1 MRKEE
6 IITINDRGNELT
18 FRIREMPAT
27 QLEGWLFR
35 VGTALASTGFAKTED
50 IADGIDTTKYIANFL
65 VKDGL
70 RFLGNLDYEKVVKP
84 LVDDLYSCV
93 EQKVG
98 EAYLAVTADNID
110 SKVEDIRSLF
120 AIQKAVITLH
130 LGFSDLAEPQPPRN
144 PQPRGFR
151 AAQTANCSPL
161 FAPLIINHYAT
172 LYELQTVYDYEDALM
187 MLECMQVDSYN
198 QWALQQAAEREAG
211 HGNHY

>member
-27 QLEGWLFR
+27 KLEGWLFR

-110 SKVEDIRSLF
+110 SKVEDIKSLF

-130 LGFSDLAEPQPPRN
+130 LGFFGIGGVSDSAKSPSPEASGQPKPRIV
-144 PQPRGFR
+144 PRSSR
-151 AAQTANCSPL
+151 PS
-161 FAPLIINHYAT
+161 
-172 LYELQTVYDYEDALM
+172 
-187 MLECMQVDSYN
+187 
-198 QWALQQAAEREAG
+198 
-211 HGNHY
+211 

>member
-50 IADGIDTTKYIANFL
+50 IADGIDTTKYIANL
-65 VKDGL
+65 LMKDGL

-130 LGFSDLAEPQPPRN
+130 LGFFGLGGASASAKSPSPEASGQPKPRIV
-144 PQPRGFR
+144 PRSSR
-151 AAQTANCSPL
+151 P
-161 FAPLIINHYAT
+161 
-172 LYELQTVYDYEDALM
+172 
-187 MLECMQVDSYN
+187 
-198 QWALQQAAEREAG
+198 
-211 HGNHY
+211 

>member
-130 LGFSDLAEPQPPRN
+130 LGFFGIGGASDSAKSPSPEASGQPKPRIV
-144 PQPRGFR
+144 PRSSR
-151 AAQTANCSPL
+151 PS
-161 FAPLIINHYAT
+161 
-172 LYELQTVYDYEDALM
+172 
-187 MLECMQVDSYN
+187 
-198 QWALQQAAEREAG
+198 
-211 HGNHY
+211 

>member
-50 IADGIDTTKYIANFL
+50 IADGIDTTKYIANL
-65 VKDGL
+65 LMKDGL
-70 RFLGNLDYEKVVKP
+70 RFLGNLDYEKTVKP
-84 LVDDLYSCV
+84 LVEDLYSCV

-130 LGFSDLAEPQPPRN
+130 LSFFGLGGASASAKSPSPEASGQPKPRIV
-144 PQPRGFR
+144 PRSSR
-151 AAQTANCSPL
+151 P
-161 FAPLIINHYAT
+161 
-172 LYELQTVYDYEDALM
+172 
-187 MLECMQVDSYN
+187 
-198 QWALQQAAEREAG
+198 
-211 HGNHY
+211 

>member
-27 QLEGWLFR
+27 KLEGWLFR

-130 LGFSDLAEPQPPRN
+130 LGFFGIGGVSGSAKSPSPEASGQPKPRIV
-144 PQPRGFR
+144 PRSSR
-151 AAQTANCSPL
+151 PS
-161 FAPLIINHYAT
+161 
-172 LYELQTVYDYEDALM
+172 
-187 MLECMQVDSYN
+187 
-198 QWALQQAAEREAG
+198 
-211 HGNHY
+211 

>member
-50 IADGIDTTKYIANFL
+50 IADSVDTTKYIANL
-65 VKDGL
+65 LMKDGL
-70 RFLGNLDYEKVVKP
+70 RFLGNLDYEKTVKP
-84 LVDDLYSCV
+84 LVEDLYSCV

-130 LGFSDLAEPQPPRN
+130 LGFFGLGGASASAKSPSPEASGQPKPRIV
-144 PQPRGFR
+144 PRSSR
-151 AAQTANCSPL
+151 P
-161 FAPLIINHYAT
+161 
-172 LYELQTVYDYEDALM
+172 
-187 MLECMQVDSYN
+187 
-198 QWALQQAAEREAG
+198 
-211 HGNHY
+211 

>member
-6 IITINDRGNELT
+6 IITVNDRGNELT

-27 QLEGWLFR
+27 KLEGWLFR
-35 VGTALASTGFAKTED
+35 VGTALVSTGFAQTED
-50 IADGIDTTKYIANFL
+50 VADGIDTTKYIANL
-65 VKDGL
+65 LMKDGL

-130 LGFSDLAEPQPPRN
+130 LGFFGIGGVSGSAKSPSPEASGQPKPRIV
-144 PQPRGFR
+144 PRSSR
-151 AAQTANCSPL
+151 P
-161 FAPLIINHYAT
+161 
-172 LYELQTVYDYEDALM
+172 
-187 MLECMQVDSYN
+187 
-198 QWALQQAAEREAG
+198 
-211 HGNHY
+211 

>member
-6 IITINDRGNELT
+6 IITITDRGNDLP

-35 VGTALASTGFAKTED
+35 VGTALASTGFAKTEH
-50 IADGIDTTKYIANFL
+50 IADGIDTTKYIAYLL

-70 RFLGNLDYEKVVKP
+70 RFLGNLDYEKTVKP
-84 LVDDLYSCV
+84 LVEDLYSCV

-98 EAYLAVTADNID
+98 EAYLAGTADNID

-130 LGFSDLAEPQPPRN
+130 LGFFGLGGAAASAKSPSPEASGQPKPRIV
-144 PQPRGFR
+144 PRSSR
-151 AAQTANCSPL
+151 PS
-161 FAPLIINHYAT
+161 
-172 LYELQTVYDYEDALM
+172 
-187 MLECMQVDSYN
+187 
-198 QWALQQAAEREAG
+198 
-211 HGNHY
+211 

>member
-50 IADGIDTTKYIANFL
+50 IADGIDTTKYIANLL

-70 RFLGNLDYEKVVKP
+70 RFLGNLNYEKVVKP

-130 LGFSDLAEPQPPRN
+130 LGFFGLGGASASAKSPSPEASGQPKPRIV
-144 PQPRGFR
+144 PR
-151 AAQTANCSPL
+151 SSHP
-161 FAPLIINHYAT
+161 
-172 LYELQTVYDYEDALM
+172 
-187 MLECMQVDSYN
+187 
-198 QWALQQAAEREAG
+198 
-211 HGNHY
+211 

>member
-27 QLEGWLFR
+27 KLEGWLFR

-65 VKDGL
+65 IKDGL
-70 RFLGNLDYEKVVKP
+70 RFLGNLDYEKTVKP
-84 LVDDLYSCV
+84 LVEDLYSCV

-130 LGFSDLAEPQPPRN
+130 LGFFGIGGVSDSAKSPSPEASGQPKPRIV
-144 PQPRGFR
+144 PRSSR
-151 AAQTANCSPL
+151 PS
-161 FAPLIINHYAT
+161 
-172 LYELQTVYDYEDALM
+172 
-187 MLECMQVDSYN
+187 
-198 QWALQQAAEREAG
+198 
-211 HGNHY
+211 

>member
-130 LGFSDLAEPQPPRN
+130 LGFFGIGGASASAKSPSPEASGQPKPRIV
-144 PQPRGFR
+144 PRSSR
-151 AAQTANCSPL
+151 PS
-161 FAPLIINHYAT
+161 
-172 LYELQTVYDYEDALM
+172 
-187 MLECMQVDSYN
+187 
-198 QWALQQAAEREAG
+198 
-211 HGNHY
+211 

>member
-50 IADGIDTTKYIANFL
+50 IADGIDTTKYIANLL

-130 LGFSDLAEPQPPRN
+130 LGFFGLGGASASAKSPSPEASGQPKPRIV
-144 PQPRGFR
+144 PHSSRP
-151 AAQTANCSPL
+151 
-161 FAPLIINHYAT
+161 
-172 LYELQTVYDYEDALM
+172 
-187 MLECMQVDSYN
+187 
-198 QWALQQAAEREAG
+198 
-211 HGNHY
+211 

>member
-35 VGTALASTGFAKTED
+35 VGTALASTGFAQSED
-50 IADGIDTTKYIANFL
+50 IADGIDTTKYIANL
-65 VKDGL
+65 LMKDGL

-130 LGFSDLAEPQPPRN
+130 LGFFGLGGASASAKSPSPEASGQPKPRIV
-144 PQPRGFR
+144 PRSSR
-151 AAQTANCSPL
+151 PS
-161 FAPLIINHYAT
+161 
-172 LYELQTVYDYEDALM
+172 
-187 MLECMQVDSYN
+187 
-198 QWALQQAAEREAG
+198 
-211 HGNHY
+211 

>member
-27 QLEGWLFR
+27 KLEGWLFR

-50 IADGIDTTKYIANFL
+50 IADGIDTTKYIANLL

-130 LGFSDLAEPQPPRN
+130 LGFFGLGGASASAKSPSPEASGQPKPRIV
-144 PQPRGFR
+144 PRSSR
-151 AAQTANCSPL
+151 P
-161 FAPLIINHYAT
+161 
-172 LYELQTVYDYEDALM
+172 
-187 MLECMQVDSYN
+187 
-198 QWALQQAAEREAG
+198 
-211 HGNHY
+211 

>member
-27 QLEGWLFR
+27 KLEGWLFR

-110 SKVEDIRSLF
+110 SKVEDIKSLF

-130 LGFSDLAEPQPPRN
+130 LGFFGLGGASASAKSPSPEASGQPKPRIV
-144 PQPRGFR
+144 PRSSR
-151 AAQTANCSPL
+151 PS
-161 FAPLIINHYAT
+161 
-172 LYELQTVYDYEDALM
+172 
-187 MLECMQVDSYN
+187 
-198 QWALQQAAEREAG
+198 
-211 HGNHY
+211 

>member
-50 IADGIDTTKYIANFL
+50 IADGIDTTKYIANL
-65 VKDGL
+65 LIKDGL

-130 LGFSDLAEPQPPRN
+130 LGFFGLGGASASAKSPSPEASGQPKPRIV
-144 PQPRGFR
+144 PRSSR
-151 AAQTANCSPL
+151 P
-161 FAPLIINHYAT
+161 
-172 LYELQTVYDYEDALM
+172 
-187 MLECMQVDSYN
+187 
-198 QWALQQAAEREAG
+198 
-211 HGNHY
+211 

>member
-50 IADGIDTTKYIANFL
+50 IADGIDTTKYIANIL

-130 LGFSDLAEPQPPRN
+130 LGFFGLGGASASAKSPSPEASGQPKPRIV
-144 PQPRGFR
+144 PRSSR
-151 AAQTANCSPL
+151 P
-161 FAPLIINHYAT
+161 
-172 LYELQTVYDYEDALM
+172 
-187 MLECMQVDSYN
+187 
-198 QWALQQAAEREAG
+198 
-211 HGNHY
+211 

>member
-6 IITINDRGNELT
+6 IITVNDRGNELT

-27 QLEGWLFR
+27 KLEGWLFR

-130 LGFSDLAEPQPPRN
+130 LGFFGLGGASASAKSPSPEASGQPKPRIV
-144 PQPRGFR
+144 PRSSR
-151 AAQTANCSPL
+151 PS
-161 FAPLIINHYAT
+161 
-172 LYELQTVYDYEDALM
+172 
-187 MLECMQVDSYN
+187 
-198 QWALQQAAEREAG
+198 
-211 HGNHY
+211 

>member
-50 IADGIDTTKYIANFL
+50 IADGIDTTKYIANLL

-130 LGFSDLAEPQPPRN
+130 LGFFGLGGASASAKSPSPEASGQPKPRIV
-144 PQPRGFR
+144 PRSSR
-151 AAQTANCSPL
+151 P
-161 FAPLIINHYAT
+161 
-172 LYELQTVYDYEDALM
+172 
-187 MLECMQVDSYN
+187 
-198 QWALQQAAEREAG
+198 
-211 HGNHY
+211 

>member
-27 QLEGWLFR
+27 KLEGWLFR

-130 LGFSDLAEPQPPRN
+130 LGFFGIGGASASAKSPSPEASGQPKPRIV
-144 PQPRGFR
+144 PRSSR
-151 AAQTANCSPL
+151 PS
-161 FAPLIINHYAT
+161 
-172 LYELQTVYDYEDALM
+172 
-187 MLECMQVDSYN
+187 
-198 QWALQQAAEREAG
+198 
-211 HGNHY
+211 

>member
-50 IADGIDTTKYIANFL
+50 IADGIDTTKYIANLL

-130 LGFSDLAEPQPPRN
+130 LGFFGLGGASASAKSPSPEASGQPKPRIV
-144 PQPRGFR
+144 PRSSR
-151 AAQTANCSPL
+151 PS
-161 FAPLIINHYAT
+161 
-172 LYELQTVYDYEDALM
+172 
-187 MLECMQVDSYN
+187 
-198 QWALQQAAEREAG
+198 
-211 HGNHY
+211 

>member
-6 IITINDRGNELT
+6 IITVNDRGNELT

-27 QLEGWLFR
+27 KLEGWLFR

-50 IADGIDTTKYIANFL
+50 IADGIDTTKYIANL
-65 VKDGL
+65 LMKDGL

-130 LGFSDLAEPQPPRN
+130 LGFFGLGGASASAKSPSPEASGQPKPRIV
-144 PQPRGFR
+144 PRSSR
-151 AAQTANCSPL
+151 P
-161 FAPLIINHYAT
+161 
-172 LYELQTVYDYEDALM
+172 
-187 MLECMQVDSYN
+187 
-198 QWALQQAAEREAG
+198 
-211 HGNHY
+211 

>member
-6 IITINDRGNELT
+6 IITLNDRGNELT

-27 QLEGWLFR
+27 KLEGWLFR

-50 IADGIDTTKYIANFL
+50 IADGIDTTKYIANL
-65 VKDGL
+65 LMKDGL

-130 LGFSDLAEPQPPRN
+130 LGFFGIGGASGSAKSPSPEASGQPKPRIV
-144 PQPRGFR
+144 PRSSR
-151 AAQTANCSPL
+151 PS
-161 FAPLIINHYAT
+161 
-172 LYELQTVYDYEDALM
+172 
-187 MLECMQVDSYN
+187 
-198 QWALQQAAEREAG
+198 
-211 HGNHY
+211 

>member
-27 QLEGWLFR
+27 KLEGWLFR

-120 AIQKAVITLH
+120 EIQKAVITLH
-130 LGFSDLAEPQPPRN
+130 LGFFGLGGASASAKSPSPEASGQPKPRIV
-144 PQPRGFR
+144 PRSSR
-151 AAQTANCSPL
+151 PS
-161 FAPLIINHYAT
+161 
-172 LYELQTVYDYEDALM
+172 
-187 MLECMQVDSYN
+187 
-198 QWALQQAAEREAG
+198 
-211 HGNHY
+211 

>member
-50 IADGIDTTKYIANFL
+50 IADGIDTTKYIANLL

-110 SKVEDIRSLF
+110 SKVEDIKSLF

-130 LGFSDLAEPQPPRN
+130 LGFFGIGGASASAKSPSPEASGQPKPRIV
-144 PQPRGFR
+144 PRSSR
-151 AAQTANCSPL
+151 PS
-161 FAPLIINHYAT
+161 
-172 LYELQTVYDYEDALM
+172 
-187 MLECMQVDSYN
+187 
-198 QWALQQAAEREAG
+198 
-211 HGNHY
+211 

>member
-27 QLEGWLFR
+27 KLEGWLFR

-130 LGFSDLAEPQPPRN
+130 LGFFGLGGASASAKSPSPEASGQPNPRIV
-144 PQPRGFR
+144 PRSSR
-151 AAQTANCSPL
+151 P
-161 FAPLIINHYAT
+161 
-172 LYELQTVYDYEDALM
+172 
-187 MLECMQVDSYN
+187 
-198 QWALQQAAEREAG
+198 
-211 HGNHY
+211 

>member
-50 IADGIDTTKYIANFL
+50 IVDGIDTTKYIANL
-65 VKDGL
+65 LMKDGL

-130 LGFSDLAEPQPPRN
+130 LGFFGLGGASASAKSPSPEASGQPKPRIV
-144 PQPRGFR
+144 PRSSR
-151 AAQTANCSPL
+151 P
-161 FAPLIINHYAT
+161 
-172 LYELQTVYDYEDALM
+172 
-187 MLECMQVDSYN
+187 
-198 QWALQQAAEREAG
+198 
-211 HGNHY
+211 

>member
-27 QLEGWLFR
+27 KLEGWLFR

-84 LVDDLYSCV
+84 LVEDLYSCV

-110 SKVEDIRSLF
+110 SKVEDIKSLF

-130 LGFSDLAEPQPPRN
+130 LGFFGIGGASASAKSPSPEASGQPKPRIV
-144 PQPRGFR
+144 PRSSR
-151 AAQTANCSPL
+151 PS
-161 FAPLIINHYAT
+161 
-172 LYELQTVYDYEDALM
+172 
-187 MLECMQVDSYN
+187 
-198 QWALQQAAEREAG
+198 
-211 HGNHY
+211 

>member
-130 LGFSDLAEPQPPRN
+130 LGFFGLGGASASAKSPNPEASGQPKPRIV
-144 PQPRGFR
+144 PRSSR
-151 AAQTANCSPL
+151 PS
-161 FAPLIINHYAT
+161 
-172 LYELQTVYDYEDALM
+172 
-187 MLECMQVDSYN
+187 
-198 QWALQQAAEREAG
+198 
-211 HGNHY
+211 

>member
-6 IITINDRGNELT
+6 IITLNDRGNELT

-130 LGFSDLAEPQPPRN
+130 LGFFGIGGASASAKSPSPEASGRSKPRIV
-144 PQPRGFR
+144 PRSSR
-151 AAQTANCSPL
+151 PS
-161 FAPLIINHYAT
+161 
-172 LYELQTVYDYEDALM
+172 
-187 MLECMQVDSYN
+187 
-198 QWALQQAAEREAG
+198 
-211 HGNHY
+211 

>member
-84 LVDDLYSCV
+84 LVEDLYGCV

-130 LGFSDLAEPQPPRN
+130 LGFFGLGGASASAKSPSPEASGQPKPRIV
-144 PQPRGFR
+144 PRSSR
-151 AAQTANCSPL
+151 P
-161 FAPLIINHYAT
+161 
-172 LYELQTVYDYEDALM
+172 
-187 MLECMQVDSYN
+187 
-198 QWALQQAAEREAG
+198 
-211 HGNHY
+211 

>member
-27 QLEGWLFR
+27 KLEGWLFR

-70 RFLGNLDYEKVVKP
+70 RFLGNLDYEKTVKP
-84 LVDDLYSCV
+84 LVEDLYSCV

-130 LGFSDLAEPQPPRN
+130 LGFFGIGGVSDSAKSPSPEASGQPKPRIV
-144 PQPRGFR
+144 PRSSR
-151 AAQTANCSPL
+151 PS
-161 FAPLIINHYAT
+161 
-172 LYELQTVYDYEDALM
+172 
-187 MLECMQVDSYN
+187 
-198 QWALQQAAEREAG
+198 
-211 HGNHY
+211 

>member
-50 IADGIDTTKYIANFL
+50 IADGIDTTKYIATLL

-130 LGFSDLAEPQPPRN
+130 LGFFGLGGASASAKSPSPEASGQPKPRIV
-144 PQPRGFR
+144 PRSSR
-151 AAQTANCSPL
+151 PS
-161 FAPLIINHYAT
+161 
-172 LYELQTVYDYEDALM
+172 
-187 MLECMQVDSYN
+187 
-198 QWALQQAAEREAG
+198 
-211 HGNHY
+211 

>member
-130 LGFSDLAEPQPPRN
+130 LGFFGLGGASASTKSPSPEASGQPKPRIV
-144 PQPRGFR
+144 PRSSR
-151 AAQTANCSPL
+151 PS
-161 FAPLIINHYAT
+161 
-172 LYELQTVYDYEDALM
+172 
-187 MLECMQVDSYN
+187 
-198 QWALQQAAEREAG
+198 
-211 HGNHY
+211 